1 MQQHPR
7 DAYLEAEVRTATPQR
22 LRLMLIDGAL
32 RFGRKAL
39 DRWGDGQQSAESYEA
54 LARCRSIV
62 AELAGSIR
70 VDQPLA
76 KQVQDIQL
84 FLFRQLAEAPTH
96 NDPDRLRRVIEVLEV
111 ERETWRQ
118 LCEQMPDAPA
128 KEEPVQEITASD
140 MPAITAQPGEEPG
153 PGALFLEA

>member
-1 MQQHPR
+1 MQQNPR

-32 RFGRKAL
+32 RFARRAL
-39 DRWGDGQQSAESYEA
+39 DTWGDEQQGAESYEA

-70 VDQPLA
+70 ADQPLA

-84 FLFRQLAEAPTH
+84 FLFRQLAEAPAH
-96 NDPDRLRRVIEVLEV
+96 NDPERLKGVVEVLEV
-111 ERETWRQ
+111 ERETWRK
-118 LCEQMPDAPA
+118 LCEQMPEAPVN
-128 KEEPVQEITASD
+128 EEPVQEITASD
-140 MPAITAQPGEEPG
+140 MPAIMTRPGEDPG
-153 PGALFLEA
+153 PGTLSLEA